1 MTAIQVRH
9 AVAADLS
16 QLMGLDHNSSTDHAW
31 QLELHRESRGA
42 EFTAT
47 FREVRLPRPASL
59 SYPYDPFSLADTWR
73 RKAGLLV
80 ATVGNDAV
88 AYAAITEPRA
98 ATAWMTDL
106 VVAPRWRRQGVA
118 GKLLESAEDW
128 ALGRNDRRMVLEMQS
143 KNHAAIRLAQKHGYD
158 FCGYN
163 ENYYSTR
170 DITLFFGKTLS
181 RS

>member
-1 MTAIQVRH
+1 MVAIQVRP

-16 QLMGLDHNSSTDHAW
+16 HLMGLDHSSSTDHVW

-42 EFTAT
+42 EIAAT
-47 FREVRLPRPASL
+47 FREVRLPRPVNL
-59 SYPYDPFSLADTWR
+59 SYPNDPFSLADAWP

-88 AYAAITEPRA
+88 AYAAITEPRS
-98 ATAWMTDL
+98 ATAWITDL

-118 GKLLESAEDW
+118 DKLLDSAQEW
-128 ALGRNDRRMVLEMQS
+128 ASGRNNLRMVFEMQS
-143 KNHAAIRLAQKHGYD
+143 KNHSAIRLAQKHGYD

-163 ENYYSTR
+163 ENYYSTH
-170 DITLFFGKTLS
+170 DITLFFARTLS
-181 RS
+181 SG